1 MTEQLQ
7 LAPRPIPA
15 QRHSATSVEAAEA
28 IEPKVGTLRRAV
40 LQFIRQRGSDG
51 ATDEEIQLALNWN
64 PSTQR
69 PRRVELCNLGLVR
82 DSGRTRLTKAG
93 RKAVV
98 WIATGGGL

>member
-1 MTEQLQ
+1 MFTQLE
-7 LAPRPIPA
+7 LPAPA

-28 IEPKVGTLRRAV
+28 IEPKAATLRGQV
-40 LQFIRQRGSDG
+40 LSYLKGCGASG
-51 ATDEEIQLALNWN
+51 ATDEEIQAALELN

-69 PRRVELCNLGLVR
+69 PRRIELCNLGLVR

-98 WIATGGGL
+98 WVAGGAL